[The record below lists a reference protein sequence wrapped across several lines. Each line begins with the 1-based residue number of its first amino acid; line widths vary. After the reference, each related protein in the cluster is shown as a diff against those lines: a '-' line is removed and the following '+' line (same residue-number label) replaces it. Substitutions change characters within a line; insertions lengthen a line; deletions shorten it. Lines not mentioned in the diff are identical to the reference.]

1 MLVSSYRLCVRK
13 GSAHHGIRRQLRPV
27 VDPLEGRQLLTLL
40 GQQLFPT
47 NNPWN
52 QNISSAPVAPN
63 SATIMGN
70 IISLYGNGHFH
81 PDFGQDTQSNNP
93 LYGIPFNVV
102 HGNSVAKVN
111 VVIGS
116 YPSESDIE
124 PAPIPANAV
133 IEGDN
138 QNGPL
143 AGLANRGDSHL
154 IVWDED
160 NNIAYEFYQASRP
173 SENSNGQWHAAQETV
188 WNLNTDTFRTLG
200 WTSADLTRP
209 CRSARAGKAS
219 STTQSG

>member
-1 MLVSSYRLCVRK
+1 MLDSLYRSGVHK
-13 GSAHHGIRRQLRPV
+13 GSARHAIRRPLRPQ

-47 NNPWN
+47 DNPWN

-63 SATIMGN
+63 SAAIMGN

-111 VVIGS
+111 VVIGA

-143 AGLANRGDSHL
+143 AGLGNRRRLPPDRLGRGQQYRVRVLSGVAAERKLRRTVACRTGDRLEHEYRHVPDPGL
-154 IVWDED
+154 DLGRRR
-160 NNIAYEFYQASRP
+160 RP
-173 SENSNGQWHAAQETV
+173 
-188 WNLNTDTFRTLG
+188 
-200 WTSADLTRP
+200 ADSPRTRP
-209 CRSARAGKAS
+209 
-219 STTQSG
+219 T